1 MLQLISSPYTR
12 FAKVLVS
19 ISHPDGP
26 DLTEQGEGSR
36 SCAEDPGHLQR
47 VSEFASKLAL

>member
-19 ISHPDGP
+19 ISHPD
-26 DLTEQGEGSR
+26 LTEQGEGSR
-36 SCAEDPGHLQR
+36 SSAEDPGHLQR